1 MSKQSQPRKKV
12 SKPKTASEV
21 ALIAEGTIIANV
33 ADDEELRRLI
43 HNLIELDGGAMMK
56 NVVSICQ
63 KQFQERYPN
72 MKPKAWMHLVRAYIE
87 KVTGKQGIDDNE
99 IVHLKHA

>member
-1 MSKQSQPRKKV
+1 
-12 SKPKTASEV
+12 
-21 ALIAEGTIIANV
+21 
-33 ADDEELRRLI
+33 
-43 HNLIELDGGAMMK
+43 MK
-56 NVVSICQ
+56 NVFSICQ

-87 KVTGKQGIDDNE
+87 KITGKQGIDDND